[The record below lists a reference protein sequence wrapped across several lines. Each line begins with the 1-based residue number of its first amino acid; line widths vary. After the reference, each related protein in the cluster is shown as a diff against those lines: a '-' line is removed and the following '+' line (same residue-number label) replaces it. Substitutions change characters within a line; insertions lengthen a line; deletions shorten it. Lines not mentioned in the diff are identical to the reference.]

1 MKGRQ
6 IKGFS
11 YAIFLFNRLGKKQFI
26 LWMNIVSS
34 FNSIHKLIKNHFRNT
49 VNLLSTRKTC

>member
-1 MKGRQ
+1 MP
-6 IKGFS
+6 F
-11 YAIFLFNRLGKKQFI
+11 FLFNRLGKKQFI

-49 VNLLSTRKTC
+49 VNLLSTGKTC